1 MLHLAISGAMF
12 TDSKVPDI
20 KFEVWGLLMV
30 PLLLITAA
38 GLAWNYQRTEI
49 AVRVTVDG
57 LTEMVHTH
65 QNTVGELVEELGL
78 TLRAEDILSPPA
90 GTPLS
95 PGMAVEI
102 VRARPVEIEAD
113 GQLLTLRTHARTV
126 AQLLDEAG
134 LRLNRHDEL
143 WLDGRPVTLQAPLP
157 PVQMDGQP
165 PRYARGHVWAGR
177 QAVPLRLSLRR
188 AVPITVNDGGMPFV
202 IHTTAPTVGEALL
215 REQITLYLGD
225 RVMPSLGSRVSAGLR
240 VFIERSTPIIIRA
253 DGRTIKTRT
262 RQERVGDALAE
273 QGIAVVGLDRVSPPM
288 TARLK
293 DNMVI
298 QVTRVR
304 EAIEIEQEPIPFE
317 TVWVPDDDLE
327 IDHRRLDEAG
337 AEGITK
343 RRFRVVY
350 EDGVEVSRILEDVW
364 VAQEPVTRVIAYGRK
379 IVTRTLETPEGPLVY
394 WRKIRMFAT
403 SYSAS
408 TAGKDPDHPSYG
420 RTRLGWKMRKGIVAV
435 DPTVINLRSYVY
447 VPGYGKGVA
456 GDTGSAIKGR
466 RIDLGYDD
474 DNLVLWRRWV
484 DVYLLAPPPPRYQI
498 RWVLPNWPRER

>member
-1 MLHLAISGAMF
+1 MPTRSSLRQRW
-12 TDSKVPDI
+12 
-20 KFEVWGLLMV
+20 WGLLLV
-30 PLLLITAA
+30 PFLLTVAT
-38 GLAWNYQRTEI
+38 GLAWNYQRTQI
-49 AVRVTVDG
+49 AVQVTVDG
-57 LTEMVHTH
+57 LTETVRTH
-65 QNTVGELVEELGL
+65 QATVGELLEELGL
-78 TLRAEDILSPPA
+78 TLQVEDILTPPA
-90 GTPLS
+90 EALLS
-95 PGMAVEI
+95 PGMAVQI

-113 GQLLTLRTHARTV
+113 GQRRTLRTHARTV
-126 AQLLDEAG
+126 AQVLDEAG
-134 LRLNRHDEL
+134 LRLHRHDEL
-143 WLDGRPVTLQAPLP
+143 RLDGKLVTPQTALP
-157 PVQMDGQP
+157 PVQMDGGS
-165 PRYARGHVWAGR
+165 PRYAQGHVWAGR

-188 AVPITVNDGGMPFV
+188 AVPITVDDGGVPFV
-202 IHTTAPTVGEALL
+202 IYTTAPTVGEALL

-240 VFIERSTPIIIRA
+240 VFIQRSTPIVIRA

-262 RQERVGDALAE
+262 RQETVGDALAE
-273 QGIAVVGLDRVSPPM
+273 QGIAIVGLDRVTPPM
-288 TARLK
+288 SARLK
-293 DNMVI
+293 DNLVI

-327 IDHRRLDEAG
+327 IDHQRLDEAG

-343 RRFRVVY
+343 RRLRVVY
-350 EDGVEVSRILEDVW
+350 EDGVEVSRTLEDVW

-394 WRKIRMFAT
+394 WRKVRMFAT

-408 TAGKDPDHPSYG
+408 TAGKRPDHPSYG

-435 DPTVINLRSYVY
+435 DPTVINLRSHVY

-474 DNLVLWRRWV
+474 DNLVLWRQWV

-498 RWVLPNWPRER
+498 RWVLPNWPRE